1 MIPWQWRGDEGFQT
15 LQGPH
20 RDPELAKFNIESC
33 YGHAQRLLCRTNQA
47 FKVYLFEGK
56 IRFGGRRK
64 MFYTEEE
71 AKAWVTV
78 MVRM

>member
-1 MIPWQWRGDEGFQT
+1 MTEWEWRGDEQFQT

-20 RDPELAKFNIESC
+20 WDYDLAKYNIESC
-33 YGHAQRLLCRTNQA
+33 YGHAQRLLCRTNRTY
-47 FKVYLFEGK
+47 KVYLYEAK
-56 IRFGGRRK
+56 IRRGGKRK